1 MITQADIDKV
11 AAAAAAIPP
20 VRGSYLEEDFVTNLM
35 ATVLDYQQTTATVE
49 RAIAHYK
56 GQRWDQ
62 LRTID
67 DLENLFATFTTDKDG
82 NTALAQ
88 KLWGYRLWTR
98 AQQLRDLTA
107 YFRKIGVVDQAA
119 LKRWAERS
127 NFKRDFEG
135 RVRGLGIAVY
145 HWLVMR
151 QGVDS
156 VKPDVHVRR
165 FATGAVGRGLSD
177 ADVVEVVVKAAHQ
190 LGLKA
195 HELDWAIWEASRG
208 GLFDPGSPQ
217 MYQGRTE

>member
-11 AAAAAAIPP
+11 AAAVAAIPP
-20 VRGSYLEEDFVTNLM
+20 ARGSYLEEDFVTNLM

-67 DLENLFATFTTDKDG
+67 DLENLFATFTADKDG

-88 KLWGYRLWTR
+88 ELWGYRLWTR

-107 YFRKIGVVDQAA
+107 YFRKIGVVDQPA
-119 LKRWAERS
+119 LKWWAERS

-177 ADVVEVVVKAAHQ
+177 ADVVEVVTKAAYQ

-195 HELDWAIWEASRG
+195 HELDWAIWEASRD

-217 MYQGRTE
+217 MSQGRTE